1 MTRVSMIKIAIA
13 AILLTLIWLLTPVYS
28 FFAHRGHLPFTPLG
42 WETMQDEAPV
52 TQEVLDPAY
61 AQAGNLVMQHMAARR
76 ETIGAPALSAAVAID
91 SEIVWRGA
99 VGWADMQSKRPAT
112 PKTVFR
118 IGSTSKALTAT
129 ALARMVDRG
138 EIDLDAPISTY
149 LGELPNSEWK
159 AITPRQLASHM
170 AGVPHYGQNG
180 ELSGLYQTITLNKHF
195 SDVRDAVALFD
206 ASPLLFDPGTE
217 FEYSSLGTVLL
228 GAVMS
233 AAVDKPYRQ
242 IIKDE
247 VLVPA
252 GASSTVV
259 APKQASKDSAFA
271 TFYFKSEAR
280 YREWRPVDL
289 SHRLPGGGWA
299 STPSDLVRIGALQL
313 DSNYISTD
321 IRDAFWTPQKLAN
334 GETNEQDYAIG
345 WRWREW
351 DVESVGVARNANHGG
366 VSRGSQSW
374 LLVFP
379 DYNMTIAFNINSNTD
394 EFRDF
399 GLFYQDIFREFAL
412 TINLRFKAYKSYR
425 ELQDR
430 QSAEQNPRTVI
441 KLIHSRFCHE

>member
-1 MTRVSMIKIAIA
+1 MVKIAIA
-13 AILLTLIWLLTPVYS
+13 AILFTLVWLLTPVYS
-28 FFAHRGHLPFTPLG
+28 FYAHRGVLPFTPLG
-42 WETMQDEAPV
+42 WEAMQDEAPV
-52 TQEVLDPAY
+52 TQEVLDPVY
-61 AQAGNLVMQHMAARR
+61 AQAGSRVMQHMAKRR
-76 ETIGAPALSAAVAID
+76 ESIGAPALSAAVAID
-91 SEIVWRGA
+91 GAIVWRGA
-99 VGWADMQSKRPAT
+99 VGWADMRSKRPAT
-112 PKTVFR
+112 PETVFR

-159 AITPRQLASHM
+159 AITSRQLAAHM
-170 AGVPHYGQNG
+170 SGVPHYGQNG
-180 ELSGLYQTITLNKHF
+180 ELSGLYQTVALRKHF
-195 SDVRDAVALFD
+195 ADVREAVTLFD

-233 AAVDKPYRQ
+233 AAAEKPYRQ

-252 GASSTVV
+252 GASSTLV
-259 APKQASKDSAFA
+259 APRQAPKDSAFA
-271 TFYFKSEAR
+271 TFYFKSEVR

-313 DSNYISTD
+313 DSDYISTD
-321 IRDAFWTPQKLAN
+321 TRDAFWTPQKLAN

-351 DVESVGVARNANHGG
+351 DVEGVGVARNANHGG

-379 DYNMTIAFNINSNTD
+379 DYNMTIAFNINSKTE

-412 TINLRFKAYKSYR
+412 VINTKNH
-425 ELQDR
+425 
-430 QSAEQNPRTVI
+430 AE
-441 KLIHSRFCHE
+441 